1 MCLNDLPK
9 YHYYLPNQDVD
20 PEEERHETEVNSV
33 VLIGANG
40 SGKTRLGEWLERKYP
55 QEVQRISSLRN
66 LSLPREIKLSSF
78 NVAINQMMYGR
89 DTARSDHSSLYE
101 FERSVLRH
109 KTVTGSV
116 SNFEPSVS
124 AIIAKDNDANRL
136 ISREVTNTVNS
147 ALEHTTVNKAQTRP
161 EVRMRAL
168 FSSVFPHR
176 SIFIHENTVYAM
188 DSEKTLSPETAAEGY
203 NGCDLS
209 DGERAALYV
218 IAQALCLPPNMIIV
232 VDEPELHLHRS
243 VIKPLW
249 AAIERERPDC
259 LFIYITHDLEFA
271 EAHRESDKIWVRGYD
286 GEKWRFEYIREDEG
300 LPSDLELEIMG
311 SRRPVIFVEGTH
323 SSFDYQLY
331 SLLYPQHQIVPCEH
345 GCQQVIESVCAF
357 RKSER
362 LHRADVYGIID
373 RDRRSKE
380 QISSLSK
387 KGIYVLEVAEV
398 ENLFLLEDVMSIVAK
413 QMGLPQSSVE
423 ETKQYIIGIKFKNQV
438 DSLVADYFCGVMT
451 DRLKGSAAT
460 RDVKQTADLIR
471 KISDD
476 AEQLRDDIDKRFRD
490 VCQSNDYAE
499 VLSLLNNKGVAKIV
513 GKRFG
518 LQNSSY
524 IGSILRWAKSPD
536 EIGNQFRQAFRKH
549 LPSFQSDDFS
559 S

>member
-1 MCLNDLPK
+1 MCIDNAE
-9 YHYYLPNQDVD
+9 YHYYLPNQDG
-20 PEEERHETEVNSV
+20 ETGGTEYRTDVNSV

-40 SGKTRLGEWLERKYP
+40 SGKTRVGEWLEREYP
-55 QEVQRISSLRN
+55 REVQRISSLRN
-66 LSLPREIKLSSF
+66 LSLPSEIKLSSF
-78 NVAINQMMYGR
+78 GVAINQIMYGR
-89 DTARSDHSSLYE
+89 DTPESNHSSLYE
-101 FERSVLRH
+101 IDRSLLQH

-116 SNFEPSVS
+116 ANFEPSIS
-124 AIIAKDNDANRL
+124 AIVAKDNEANRF
-136 ISREVTNTVNS
+136 ISRDVASTVNS
-147 ALEHTTVNKAQTRP
+147 ALERTTVNKAQTRP
-161 EVRMRAL
+161 EIRMQAL
-168 FSSVFPHR
+168 FSLVFPHR
-176 SIFIHENTVYAM
+176 KIYIHENTVYAM
-188 DSEKTLSPETAAEGY
+188 DSEKTLSPETASEGY

-218 IAQALCLPPNMIIV
+218 ITQALCLPQNKIVV

-249 AAIERERPDC
+249 AAIEKERPDC

-286 GEKWRFEYIREDEG
+286 GEKWRFECICEDEG

-423 ETKQYIIGIKFKNQV
+423 ETKQYIIDIKFKNQV

-471 KISDD
+471 KIADG
-476 AEQLRDDIDKRFRD
+476 AERLIDNIDKRFRD
-490 VCQSNDYAE
+490 VCQSNNYAE
-499 VLSLLNNKGVAKIV
+499 VLSLLNNKGVVKIV
-513 GKRFG
+513 GERFG
-518 LQNSSY
+518 LQNSGY
-524 IGSILRWAKSPD
+524 IGSILRWTKSPD

>member
-1 MCLNDLPK
+1 MCIDNAE
-9 YHYYLPNQDVD
+9 YHYYLPNQDG
-20 PEEERHETEVNSV
+20 ETGGTEYKTDVNSV

-40 SGKTRLGEWLERKYP
+40 SGKTRVGEWLEREYP
-55 QEVQRISSLRN
+55 REVQRISSLRN
-66 LSLPREIKLSSF
+66 LSLPSEIKLSSF
-78 NVAINQMMYGR
+78 GVAINQIMYGR
-89 DTARSDHSSLYE
+89 DTPESNHSSLYE
-101 FERSVLRH
+101 IDRSLLQH

-116 SNFEPSVS
+116 ANFEPSIS
-124 AIIAKDNDANRL
+124 AIVAKDNEANRF
-136 ISREVTNTVNS
+136 ISRDVASTVNS
-147 ALEHTTVNKAQTRP
+147 ALERTTVNKAQTRP
-161 EVRMRAL
+161 EIRMQAL
-168 FSSVFPHR
+168 FSLVFPHR
-176 SIFIHENTVYAM
+176 KIYIHENTVYAM
-188 DSEKTLSPETAAEGY
+188 DSEKTLSPETASEGY

-218 IAQALCLPPNMIIV
+218 ITQALCLPQNKIVV

-249 AAIERERPDC
+249 AAIEKERPDC

-286 GEKWRFEYIREDEG
+286 GEKWRFECICEDEG

-423 ETKQYIIGIKFKNQV
+423 ETKQYIIDIKFKNQV

-471 KISDD
+471 KIADG
-476 AEQLRDDIDKRFRD
+476 AERLIDNIDKRFRD
-490 VCQSNDYAE
+490 VCQSNNYAE
-499 VLSLLNNKGVAKIV
+499 VLSLLNNKGVVKIV
-513 GKRFG
+513 GERFG
-518 LQNSSY
+518 LQNSGY
-524 IGSILRWAKSPD
+524 IGSILRWTKSPD

>member
-1 MCLNDLPK
+1 MAQVKPGW
-9 YHYYLPNQDVD
+9 
-20 PEEERHETEVNSV
+20 E
-33 VLIGANG
+33 NG
-40 SGKTRLGEWLERKYP
+40 WREYP
-55 QEVQRISSLRN
+55 REVQRISSLRN
-66 LSLPREIKLSSF
+66 LSLPSEIKLSSF
-78 NVAINQMMYGR
+78 GVAINQIMYGR
-89 DTARSDHSSLYE
+89 DTPESNHSSLYE
-101 FERSVLRH
+101 IDRSLLQH

-116 SNFEPSVS
+116 ANFEPSIS
-124 AIIAKDNDANRL
+124 AIVAKDNEANRF
-136 ISREVTNTVNS
+136 ISRDVASTVNS
-147 ALEHTTVNKAQTRP
+147 ALERTTVNKAQTRP
-161 EVRMRAL
+161 EIRMQAL
-168 FSSVFPHR
+168 FSLVFPHR
-176 SIFIHENTVYAM
+176 KIYIHENTVYAM
-188 DSEKTLSPETAAEGY
+188 DSEKTLSPETASEGY

-218 IAQALCLPPNMIIV
+218 ITQALCLPQNKIVV

-249 AAIERERPDC
+249 AAIEKERPDC

-286 GEKWRFEYIREDEG
+286 GEKWRFECICEDEG

-423 ETKQYIIGIKFKNQV
+423 ETKQYIIDIKFKNQV

-471 KISDD
+471 KIADG
-476 AEQLRDDIDKRFRD
+476 AERLIDNIDKRFRD
-490 VCQSNDYAE
+490 VCQSNNYAE
-499 VLSLLNNKGVAKIV
+499 VLSLLNNKGVVKIV
-513 GKRFG
+513 GERFG
-518 LQNSSY
+518 LQNSGY
-524 IGSILRWAKSPD
+524 IGSILRWTKSPD

>member
-1 MCLNDLPK
+1 MCIDNAE
-9 YHYYLPNQDVD
+9 YHYYLPNQDG
-20 PEEERHETEVNSV
+20 ETGGTEYKTDVNSV

-40 SGKTRLGEWLERKYP
+40 SGKTRVGEWLEREYP
-55 QEVQRISSLRN
+55 REVQRISSLRN
-66 LSLPREIKLSSF
+66 LSLPSEIKLSSF
-78 NVAINQMMYGR
+78 GVAINQIMYGR
-89 DTARSDHSSLYE
+89 DTPESNHSSLYE
-101 FERSVLRH
+101 IDRSLLQH

-116 SNFEPSVS
+116 ANFEPSIS
-124 AIIAKDNDANRL
+124 AIVAKDNEANRF
-136 ISREVTNTVNS
+136 ISRDVASTVNS
-147 ALEHTTVNKAQTRP
+147 ALERTTVNKAQTRP
-161 EVRMRAL
+161 EIRMQAL
-168 FSSVFPHR
+168 FSLVFPHR
-176 SIFIHENTVYAM
+176 KIYIHENTVYAM
-188 DSEKTLSPETAAEGY
+188 DSEKTLSPETASEGY

-218 IAQALCLPPNMIIV
+218 ITQALCLPQNKIVV

-249 AAIERERPDC
+249 AAIEKERPDC

-286 GEKWRFEYIREDEG
+286 GEKWRFECICEDEG

-380 QISSLSK
+380 QISSLRK

-423 ETKQYIIGIKFKNQV
+423 ETKQYIIDIKFKNQV

-471 KISDD
+471 KIADD
-476 AEQLRDDIDKRFRD
+476 AERLRDNIDKRFRD
-490 VCQSNDYAE
+490 VCQSNNYAE
-499 VLSLLNNKGVAKIV
+499 VLSLLNNKGVVKIV
-513 GKRFG
+513 GERFG
-518 LQNSSY
+518 LQNSGY
-524 IGSILRWAKSPD
+524 IGSILRWTKSPD

>member
-1 MCLNDLPK
+1 MCIDNAE
-9 YHYYLPNQDVD
+9 YHYYLPNQDG
-20 PEEERHETEVNSV
+20 ETGGTEYKTDVNSV

-40 SGKTRLGEWLERKYP
+40 SGKTRVGEWLEREYP
-55 QEVQRISSLRN
+55 REVQRISSLRN
-66 LSLPREIKLSSF
+66 LSLPSEIKLSSF
-78 NVAINQMMYGR
+78 GVAINQIMYGR
-89 DTARSDHSSLYE
+89 DTPESNHSSLYE
-101 FERSVLRH
+101 IDRSLLQH

-116 SNFEPSVS
+116 ANFEPSIS
-124 AIIAKDNDANRL
+124 AIVAKDNEANRF
-136 ISREVTNTVNS
+136 ISRDVASTVNS
-147 ALEHTTVNKAQTRP
+147 ALERTTVNKAQTRP
-161 EVRMRAL
+161 EIRMQAL
-168 FSSVFPHR
+168 FSLVFPHR
-176 SIFIHENTVYAM
+176 KIYIHENTVYAM
-188 DSEKTLSPETAAEGY
+188 DSEKTLSPETASEGY

-218 IAQALCLPPNMIIV
+218 ITQALCLPQNKIVV

-249 AAIERERPDC
+249 AAIEKERPDC

-286 GEKWRFEYIREDEG
+286 GEKWRFECICEDEG

-413 QMGLPQSSVE
+413 QMGLSQSSVE
-423 ETKQYIIGIKFKNQV
+423 ETKQYIIDIKFKNQV

-471 KISDD
+471 KIADG
-476 AEQLRDDIDKRFRD
+476 AERLIDNIDKRFRD
-490 VCQSNDYAE
+490 VCQSNNYAE
-499 VLSLLNNKGVAKIV
+499 VLSLLNNKGVVKIV
-513 GKRFG
+513 GERFG
-518 LQNSSY
+518 LQNSGY
-524 IGSILRWAKSPD
+524 IGSILRWTKSPD